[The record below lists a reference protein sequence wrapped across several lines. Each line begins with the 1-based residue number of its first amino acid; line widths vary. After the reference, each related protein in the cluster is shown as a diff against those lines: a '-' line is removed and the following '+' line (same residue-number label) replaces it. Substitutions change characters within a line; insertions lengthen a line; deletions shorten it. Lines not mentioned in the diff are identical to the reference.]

1 MKLLMTG
8 GLGFLGSH
16 SIEKYQSEGFDI
28 TIIDNLSSNVIQ
40 QLTEVF
46 TEVDPK
52 TLVMIIKPNE

>member
-28 TIIDNLSSNVIQ
+28 TIIDNLSSNVIIFAKSKKYMNIKQ
-40 QLTEVF
+40 
-46 TEVDPK
+46 K
-52 TLVMIIKPNE
+52 IKP

>member
-28 TIIDNLSSNVIQ
+28 LLLTIYHL
-40 QLTEVF
+40 
-46 TEVDPK
+46 
-52 TLVMIIKPNE
+52 M